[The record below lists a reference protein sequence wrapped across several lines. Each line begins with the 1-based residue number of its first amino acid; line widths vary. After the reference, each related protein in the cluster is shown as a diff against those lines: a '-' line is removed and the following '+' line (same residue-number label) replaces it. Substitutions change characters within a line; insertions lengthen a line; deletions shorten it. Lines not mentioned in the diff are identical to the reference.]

1 MGKFVSGIVNR
12 NSLAKLFDSSLNVFS
27 MFEHFSLNVFSMVER
42 LNVPQAVHL
51 FTFKSR
57 EESFLVQ
64 TFREALVSLL
74 LLPLLFLFLSLL
86 LVLLLLLL
94 LLLFLLL
101 LQRHKFTG
109 NITAAIVVVV
119 YVVVVVV
126 YVVVVIFDVAVGSLL
141 SDKGSS
147 AHGEHEERC
156 KRFTLTDNREYDGDH
171 RNSDHYY

>member
-86 LVLLLLLL
+86 LLLLFLLL

-109 NITAAIVVVV
+109 NITAAI
-119 YVVVVVV
+119 VVVV

-156 KRFTLTDNREYDGDH
+156 KRFTLTDNMEYDGDN

>member
-119 YVVVVVV
+119 YVVVV
-126 YVVVVIFDVAVGSLL
+126 IFDVAVGSLL